1 MEKLK
6 KKANDGLTAI
16 FPLEYRADD
25 SSDRAAVVGT
35 VGEGELRTCAGERR
49 ALAVRARD
57 GGSEDRFWQ

>member
-16 FPLEYRADD
+16 FPVEYRADN

-35 VGEGELRTCAGERR
+35 VGEE
-49 ALAVRARD
+49 
-57 GGSEDRFWQ
+57 